1 MKKLSFLAALL
12 LPLSL
17 FAQSL
22 QGLVNYTETI
32 KIKMDIP
39 EEHREMMKNMPTSQ
53 SFSRT
58 LFFTETESLYKDTPL
73 KEGEGDV
80 TMSHESDGMA
90 FKMVMKRPENT
101 LYTNIDDGTTINA
114 REFFG
119 RNFLISGKQ
128 TEYKWKLSGENKNIL
143 GYSCQKAVYQDT
155 SRTVEAWFTMQIPVP
170 VGPDTYG
177 QLPGLILEVNVN
189 NGERTAVASKI
200 EMKELEKGMLEKPTK
215 GKAITQE
222 EFKAIEA
229 EKMKEMQMQYG
240 GSGSGARIIIRN

>member
-1 MKKLSFLAALL
+1 
-12 LPLSL
+12 
-17 FAQSL
+17 
-22 QGLVNYTETI
+22 
-32 KIKMDIP
+32 
-39 EEHREMMKNMPTSQ
+39 
-53 SFSRT
+53 
-58 LFFTETESLYKDTPL
+58 
-73 KEGEGDV
+73 
-80 TMSHESDGMA
+80 MSHESDGMA